1 MAFTLKN
8 IKDIPGLLKETYKE
22 WNEEDPFDLSA
33 VVAYYAI
40 FSLPALLI
48 IVVTI
53 ASVFFGREAVE
64 GHITGQISNMIGK
77 EGAVQVQTMIANA
90 RKTGNTVLTSII
102 GIATLL
108 IGATS
113 VFLTLQKSLNKV
125 WDVKPDPKKG
135 GWKRLLQVRA
145 ISFGVVLSLGF
156 LLLISLVVTTGLTA
170 LSDWLADRL
179 PEYMLYVFHIINFIV
194 SFGIIWLLFAVLY
207 KFLPDAKIEW
217 RSVWVG
223 AAMTAFL
230 FTLGK
235 FALGFYFGKTNPGST
250 YGAAGAIILML
261 LWVSYSCLILFF
273 GAEFTKVYAEKYGH
287 RIEPT
292 NEAVYEKGFENNY
305 SKKENTNKVEPETA
319 KKYT

>member
-1 MAFTLKN
+1 MPFSFKKF
-8 IKDIPGLLKETYKE
+8 KDVPSLLKDTFKE

-48 IVVTI
+48 IIITI

-64 GHITGQISNMIGK
+64 GRIVGQIGSMIGK
-77 EGAVQVQTMIANA
+77 EAGIQIQGIIANA
-90 RKTGNTVLTSII
+90 SKTGNSVLTSII

-108 IGATS
+108 FGAANT
-113 VFLTLQKSLNKV
+113 FLTLQKSLNKI

-135 GWKRLLQVRA
+135 GWKRLLKVRG
-145 ISFGVVLSLGF
+145 ISFGIVLALGF
-156 LLLISLVVTTGLTA
+156 LLMISLVLTAGLAA
-170 LSDWLADRL
+170 LSDMVMKIMPD
-179 PEYMLYVFHIINFIV
+179 YMLYVFHVLNFII
-194 SFGIIWLLFAVLY
+194 SFGFIMLLFAILF

-223 AAMTAFL
+223 AILTAFL

-235 FALGFYFGKTNPGST
+235 YGLGFYFGKANPGST

-273 GAEFTKVYAEKYGH
+273 GAEFTKVYAEKYGQS
-287 RIEPT
+287 IEPADD
-292 NEAVYEKGFENNY
+292 AVREKGFENTY
-305 SKKENTNKVEPETA
+305 DEPA
-319 KKYT
+319 KK

>member
-1 MAFTLKN
+1 MGFTLKN

-53 ASVFFGREAVE
+53 ASVFLGREAVE
-64 GHITGQISNMIGK
+64 GHITGQISSMIGK
-77 EGAVQVQTMIANA
+77 DAATQVQTMIANA

-102 GIATLL
+102 GIGTLL
-108 IGATS
+108 LGATS

-125 WDVKPDPKKG
+125 WDVKPDPKKS
-135 GWKRLLQVRA
+135 GWRRLLKVRA
-145 ISFGVVLSLGF
+145 TSFGIVLALGF
-156 LLLISLVVTTGLTA
+156 LLLISLVITSALTA
-170 LSDWLADRL
+170 LSDWLVSWV
-179 PEYMLYVFHIINFIV
+179 PEYMLYIFQIANLVV

-223 AAMTAFL
+223 AAITAFL

-250 YGAAGAIILML
+250 YGAAGAIILLL

-292 NEAVYEKGFENNY
+292 KGAIAEKGFENSY
-305 SKKENTNKVEPETA
+305 SKPETI
-319 KKYT
+319 KDGKTDK